1 MVSTDDATQPRDR
14 LTPESR
20 QALARIQRWV
30 EAAYGPGDTQT
41 DADAR
46 PEVDLFVTDPDSV
59 EELARLPLSA
69 SSAVF
74 VPDSVRDAVPD
85 VSATVFGYDGEF
97 DPLGGELGFEQMSA
111 TIQFE
116 TYAAAEYVQ
125 LDAATVLALVDQA
138 DFDVLSAD
146 VETAR
151 DSGDFP
157 AYISHPLVS
166 VLDGH
171 PIETAAVPSGPPQRL
186 LLDEQ
191 QALRASWDQ
200 EPLENG
206 AQQLPGEYSYVGRAA
221 ANFFAAETSGWC
233 RRFLFVAH
241 ALRRL
246 APRLSDDTDIHV
258 WGFGAGPEGVGAGE
272 DVNPDQ
278 LPPSA
283 VTAPVIVAR
292 GDERLVV
299 VPATGAV
306 SRVSE
311 AIATVVHAAS
321 NGVSAPP
328 SALRALDVA
337 DDQYADFLAALR
349 NRLRF

>member
-1 MVSTDDATQPRDR
+1 MVSTDDATQPYDR

-20 QALARIQRWV
+20 EALARIQRWV
-30 EAAYGPGDTQT
+30 EAAYDPGDQT
-41 DADAR
+41 DSEQS
-46 PEVDLFVTDPDSV
+46 EVDFFVTDPDSV
-59 EELARLPLSA
+59 EELTRLPLSS

-74 VPDSVRDAVPD
+74 VPDSVRNAIPD
-85 VSATVFGYDGEF
+85 IPARVFAYDGEF
-97 DPLGGELGFEQMSA
+97 DPLGGEIGFEHMSA
-111 TIQFE
+111 NIQFE

-138 DFDVLSAD
+138 DFDVLRAD
-146 VETAR
+146 VDTAR

-191 QALRASWDQ
+191 QALRASWDG

-206 AQQLPGEYSYVGRAA
+206 ARQQAGEYSYVGRAA

-233 RRFLFVAH
+233 QRFLFVAH

-246 APRLSDDTDIHV
+246 APRLPGDADISI
-258 WGFGAGPEGVGAGE
+258 WGFGSGPEDVGSAG
-272 DVNPDQ
+272 DDLTPDQ
-278 LPPSA
+278 LAPSA
-283 VTAPVIVAR
+283 VTAPVIVAH

-299 VPATGAV
+299 VPGTGAV

-311 AIATVVHAAS
+311 PIATVVHAAS
-321 NGVSAPP
+321 NQVTVPP

-337 DDQYADFLAALR
+337 GDQYAGFLAALR
-349 NRLRF
+349 KRLRF